1 PGHQRQVGKAV
12 AEIFPHQLQF
22 GAGHTCP
29 TATTGKK
36 LLEGSRQPKARTVRD
51 MDRCKWGKELYLTD
65 CVSRVE
71 FGKGTLEQCP
81 QKCHCPAGH
90 ALGQGFRRD
99 LHRRGHVRRFGR
111 QLPQRGLARTPR
123 PHRHQGQKHFARELG
138 AAPDKPRVPR
148 AGFDLGG
155 GKEFCYLLH
164 YAEPR
169 FGHRSLL
176 SLVVDDN
183 PMPPYHERET
193 ATPPM
198 NSRCYAVSLMPM
210 PGCPAWSA
218 GDGRG
223 SSSGPPMT
231 TPPTSPG
238 ATATSTGRF
247 RMHNSR
253 VSSTV
258 SPSGSPAS
266 TCGPSARSRPL

>member
-1 PGHQRQVGKAV
+1 
-12 AEIFPHQLQF
+12 
-22 GAGHTCP
+22 
-29 TATTGKK
+29 
-36 LLEGSRQPKARTVRD
+36 
-51 MDRCKWGKELYLTD
+51 
-65 CVSRVE
+65 
-71 FGKGTLEQCP
+71 
-81 QKCHCPAGH
+81 
-90 ALGQGFRRD
+90 
-99 LHRRGHVRRFGR
+99 
-111 QLPQRGLARTPR
+111 LARPPG

-210 PGCPAWSA
+210 GRHGGLPLQREAEEIRLMFRICACGNFSA
-218 GDGRG
+218 
-223 SSSGPPMT
+223 
-231 TPPTSPG
+231 
-238 ATATSTGRF
+238 
-247 RMHNSR
+247 
-253 VSSTV
+253 
-258 SPSGSPAS
+258 
-266 TCGPSARSRPL
+266 